1 MSYRIT
7 GLPPQEFAHLLG
19 ANDEVLAGHNAVR
32 MTVDS
37 KPGAPCRITL
47 KDADPGE
54 TVILVNHV
62 SHDVTN
68 PYRAT
73 HAIFV
78 RDKATEVGHY
88 IDEIPP
94 VFRPRVLSMRGF
106 DADGMMVDALI
117 TQPGEAEQG
126 IRTLFDNTG
135 IAYIHT
141 HNATRGCF
149 AAKVER
155 A

>member
-1 MSYRIT
+1 MSYRIS
-7 GLPPQEFAHLLG
+7 GLRPEQFAHLLG
-19 ANDEVLAGHNAVR
+19 ASDDVLARHNAVR
-32 MTVDS
+32 MTVGE

-47 KDADPGE
+47 EDAEPGE

-62 SHDVTN
+62 SHDAVN
-68 PYRAT
+68 PYRAS

-78 RDKATEVGHY
+78 RDTAVEAGMF
-88 IDEIPP
+88 IGLIPP
-94 VFRPRVLSMRGF
+94 VFEPRILSMRGF
-106 DADGMMVDALI
+106 NEAGMMVDALI
-117 TQPGEAEQG
+117 TQPGEAERG
-126 IRTLFDNTG
+126 ITTLFANAD
-135 IAYIHT
+135 IAYIHA

>member
-1 MSYRIT
+1 MTYRIN
-7 GLPPQEFAHLLG
+7 GLAPEQFAHLLG
-19 ANDEVLAGHNAVR
+19 ASDEVLAEHGAVR
-32 MTVDS
+32 MTAQS

-47 KDADPGE
+47 EDAEPGE
-54 TVILVNHV
+54 SLILVNHL
-62 SHDVTN
+62 SHDVAN

-78 RDKATEVGHY
+78 RENAPEVGEY
-88 IDEIPP
+88 LDEIPP
-94 VFRPRVLSMRGF
+94 VFVPRMLSMRGF
-106 DADGMMVDALI
+106 DDGGMMVDALV

-126 IRTLFDNTG
+126 IRTLFDNPA
-135 IAYIHT
+135 IAYIHA